1 MPNPYMDALKKFN
14 EGKTGWCVPR
24 KGTADYQKVMGLMTK
39 PASKPEKQCPVPA
52 QGSVLSNAVDMGY
65 DFSLT
70 ENK

>member
-24 KGTADYQKVMGLMTK
+24 KGTADYQKVMRLMTK

-52 QGSVLSNAVDMGY
+52 QGKLADKRTV
-65 DFSLT
+65 
-70 ENK
+70 E